1 MLVTVLAAGLTF
13 VTWGT
18 KMIRIYS
25 ALVLSL
31 LVGSAGI
38 STAQTIGYAEAIDRL
53 AASCGSDIAKYCKAV
68 NLGGGRIQACLD
80 QNQAKVSGQCKATIV
95 ELRSLLQKRAAARVY
110 VLKACD
116 VDARRLCP
124 GVQPGDGNL
133 LECFMKAERS
143 ASAQCRQAVTD
154 AGYR

>member
-1 MLVTVLAAGLTF
+1 MTRL
-13 VTWGT
+13 
-18 KMIRIYS
+18 YP

-31 LVGSAGI
+31 LIGSASSI
-38 STAQTIGYAEAIDRL
+38 ATAQTIGYAEAIDRL
-53 AASCGSDIAKYCKAV
+53 AANCGTDINKHCKAV
-68 NLGGGRIQACLD
+68 NLGGGRIQSCLD
-80 QNQAKVSGQCKATIV
+80 QNQAKVSGQCRATIV
-95 ELRSLLQKRAAARVY
+95 EVRELLQKRAAARVY

-133 LECFMKAERS
+133 LECFFKAERS
-143 ASAQCRQAVTD
+143 ASPQCRQAVTD